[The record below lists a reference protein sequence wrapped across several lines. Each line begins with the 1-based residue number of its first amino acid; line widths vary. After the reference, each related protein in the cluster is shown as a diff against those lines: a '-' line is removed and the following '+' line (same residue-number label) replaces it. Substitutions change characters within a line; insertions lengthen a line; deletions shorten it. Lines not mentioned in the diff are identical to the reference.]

1 MKPGRL
7 TVKIRSVPDR
17 TNSYIAY
24 LSSPVLGSTFSLLF
38 PDSITGALALNA
50 FSEMLRLHYEKP
62 VELQLENDL
71 FPMKSEALQ
80 DILAAVGL
88 SDAQKT
94 ASLT

>member
-38 PDSITGALALNA
+38 PDSITGALALHA